1 MKHLTLNIILLTLM
15 LLPVGN
21 SRAGRQFTST
31 ETALSE
37 AAPAALQDSLSAL
50 IPSTFSPN
58 RDGINDAWIIPGITE
73 DGQNEVWIYN
83 RWGIL
88 VFHQAPYD
96 NKWTGRS
103 SESGMGSKDLPEGTY
118 YYILRWQGLLHKGS
132 VYLKK

>member
-1 MKHLTLNIILLTLM
+1 MKHLLLSILLLTMM

-21 SRAGRQFTST
+21 SKAGVLFSET

-37 AAPAALQDSLSAL
+37 APTAASQDSLSAL
-50 IPSTFSPN
+50 IPTTFSPN
-58 RDGINDAWIIPGITE
+58 RDGVNDAWIIPGITE
-73 DGQNEVWIYN
+73 DAQNEVWIYN
-83 RWGIL
+83 RWGVLI
-88 VFHQAPYD
+88 FHQAPYD